1 MSKILGIITGLL
13 IILAAGCAPREHFLK
28 LAAKTQ
34 PKAVMVEVDTS
45 AKRMTLSIEDGFFV
59 ITVATAPVTYMGAG
73 VFISDNG
80 HILTCAHLFESDYPI
95 RAVRVMEV
103 DGSTVPAKLL
113 YADSKKD
120 LALLKISSPF
130 VYGYATLTREQV
142 QIGQEVLAV
151 GNPHGLPFSVSH
163 GIISAFR
170 LDFDN
175 GYAFTQDD
183 VAINHGNSGGPLF
196 NLRGE
201 LIGINTL
208 KDDSGEGL
216 SFAVAPE
223 TIREFLR
230 LFRGL

>member
-1 MSKILGIITGLL
+1 MKSLLVGLL
-13 IILAAGCAPREHFLK
+13 IIAGTGCAPREHFLW
-28 LAAKTQ
+28 LVAETQ
-34 PKAVMVEVDTS
+34 PKAVMVEVDTV
-45 AKRMTLSIEDGFFV
+45 AKRLNITVEDGFLV

-73 VFISDNG
+73 VFISRNG
-80 HILTCAHLFESDYPI
+80 HILTCAHLFESEYPI
-95 RAVRVMEV
+95 RAIRVMEV
-103 DGSTVPAKLL
+103 DGSTVSAILL
-113 YADSKKD
+113 YADHPKD
-120 LALLKISSPF
+120 LALMKIAPPSAYF
-130 VYGYATLTREQV
+130 GYARLTREPI

-163 GIISAFR
+163 GIVSAFR
-170 LDFDN
+170 PDFDN

-216 SFAVAPE
+216 SFAVAPQ
-223 TIREFLR
+223 TIRVFLR